1 MDEQHPGGPGPTT
14 GSDLLVETT
23 TGADGTTELVHGGE
37 RQVLPAGSVQEA
49 RTLVLAQARRLA
61 ADAGR
66 PVRLD
71 SRDPEGHWLV
81 TVQPDG
87 RVVADDLA
95 VVTPPAVPSTPA
107 PVAPDQHPAM
117 PPVPSAF
124 PGPAPVAP
132 FPPAARRSSAD
143 QPLGT
148 SQPPWPAA
156 ASSAPAPR
164 RASFLPDTSTAPVAR
179 SGWRGALSRI
189 GIKVQPSAEEL
200 RYAEDVAVVSRHWAG
215 PKTIVVA
222 NGKGGSSK
230 TPVVIGLSAVFA
242 RYGGGGVCA
251 WSNHQMRGT
260 LGWHTVQD
268 PHASTTQDLLAA
280 APELLATAGKVG
292 DLARFVHH
300 QPTDRFDVLQA
311 DPTKTSDKQRFDHHA
326 VDTIH
331 AVLSR
336 FYRVIVMDSDNDES
350 TVHWRRMIDHADQ
363 LVVATTTDDVRAETG
378 RLMLEDLRG
387 RGPHAAR
394 LAEEAVVVVSQ
405 AHQDEPPAAQVARK
419 FTDYGLP
426 VATIPYDAG
435 MKRLKIS
442 YDGLSPATQ
451 RAYLTAAALVA
462 RSLHD

>member
-1 MDEQHPGGPGPTT
+1 
-14 GSDLLVETT
+14 
-23 TGADGTTELVHGGE
+23 
-37 RQVLPAGSVQEA
+37 
-49 RTLVLAQARRLA
+49 
-61 ADAGR
+61 
-66 PVRLD
+66 
-71 SRDPEGHWLV
+71 
-81 TVQPDG
+81 
-87 RVVADDLA
+87 
-95 VVTPPAVPSTPA
+95 
-107 PVAPDQHPAM
+107 
-117 PPVPSAF
+117 
-124 PGPAPVAP
+124 
-132 FPPAARRSSAD
+132 
-143 QPLGT
+143 
-148 SQPPWPAA
+148 
-156 ASSAPAPR
+156 
-164 RASFLPDTSTAPVAR
+164 
-179 SGWRGALSRI
+179 
-189 GIKVQPSAEEL
+189 
-200 RYAEDVAVVSRHWAG
+200 
-215 PKTIVVA
+215 
-222 NGKGGSSK
+222 
-230 TPVVIGLSAVFA
+230 VFA

-326 VDTIH
+326 VDIIH

-405 AHQDEPPAAQVARK
+405 AHEDEPPAAQVARK